1 MHIFPSYYNVYEFSI
16 MNRCNRLQSYMSK
29 NIQCKRI
36 NIFKQKTS
44 SHFSEK
50 FSANCDT
57 WSSKKLQSFEKTFL
71 QQKNHNDT
79 RTCWLW
85 QISKHLKLMC
95 FYKSFHL
102 TKKAPK
108 VKKSVIKTCDQRNKL
123 NNTGEPTVISWS
135 PSAYV
140 HLTYCV
146 VTKPSQTFGITCFKL
161 MYLIMTFSKMG
172 THLFHRLLL
181 KE

>member
-1 MHIFPSYYNVYEFSI
+1 MTLRATKIYTCMHIFPSYYNVYEFSI

-29 NIQCKRI
+29 NIQCTRI

-50 FSANCDT
+50 FSASCDT

-95 FYKSFHL
+95 FDKSFHL

-108 VKKSVIKTCDQRNKL
+108 VKKICYQNL
-123 NNTGEPTVISWS
+123 WS
-135 PSAYV
+135 KKQV
-140 HLTYCV
+140 EQHRRTNGDFME
-146 VTKPSQTFGITCFKL
+146 SQCIC
-161 MYLIMTFSKMG
+161 SS
-172 THLFHRLLL
+172 RLLCCHKAITDVWNHL
-181 KE
+181 L